1 LNILDLRKQAEEIF
15 KHVIRTLDPEQL
27 VKNKVRVHNST
38 LLVDQK
44 EYNLKDYEHI
54 YVIGGGKACAP
65 MAKAMEEILGDRL
78 DNGIIIV
85 KYDHGLPL
93 KKIKIV
99 EASHPLPDLSGQKG
113 TSEILKLLSNS
124 GKKDLIICLISGGG
138 SALLVQPHKEI
149 SLQDIQVTSNEL
161 LSCGATIGEI
171 NSVRKHL
178 STIKGGQLAKA
189 SYPST
194 LVTLMLSD
202 VIGDPMDIIAS
213 GPTVPEE
220 STFEDACKVIQ
231 KYSLKNRIPD
241 SVNKLLEKGR
251 AGGIEENPKRGNKV
265 FVNTKNVIIGSN
277 KIALEAAKEKA
288 TKLGYNTTILS
299 SLIQGESK
307 EAAKFFTAI
316 AKEISRSESP
326 IPKPACIIAGGETTV
341 TIQGKG
347 KGGRNQEFAL
357 SAAIEIDEDKG
368 IVILSGGTD
377 GTDGPTDATGA
388 IVDVHTCK
396 YAREKFCLNP
406 EDFLSRN
413 DSYHFFK
420 KIEQHLITGPTLTNV
435 MDIMISLIN

>member
-1 LNILDLRKQAEEIF
+1 LNIINLRKQAEEIF
-15 KHVIRTLDPEQL
+15 KHAIRALDPEQL
-27 VKNKVRVHNST
+27 IKNKVRAHGST

-54 YVIGGGKACAP
+54 YVVGGGKACAP

-93 KKIKIV
+93 KKIKII
-99 EASHPLPDLSGQKG
+99 EAAHPLPDLSGQKG
-113 TSEILKLLSNS
+113 TSEILSLLSNA

-149 SLQDIQVTSNEL
+149 SLHDIQVASNEL
-161 LSCGATIGEI
+161 LSCGAEIGEI

-231 KYSLKNRIPD
+231 KYSLKNKIPD
-241 SVNKLLEKGR
+241 SVNELLEKVR
-251 AGGIEENPKRGNKV
+251 
-265 FVNTKNVIIGSN
+265 
-277 KIALEAAKEKA
+277 
-288 TKLGYNTTILS
+288 
-299 SLIQGESK
+299 
-307 EAAKFFTAI
+307 
-316 AKEISRSESP
+316 
-326 IPKPACIIAGGETTV
+326 
-341 TIQGKG
+341 
-347 KGGRNQEFAL
+347 
-357 SAAIEIDEDKG
+357 
-368 IVILSGGTD
+368 
-377 GTDGPTDATGA
+377 TG
-388 IVDVHTCK
+388 
-396 YAREKFCLNP
+396 
-406 EDFLSRN
+406 
-413 DSYHFFK
+413 
-420 KIEQHLITGPTLTNV
+420 
-435 MDIMISLIN
+435 